1 MAIKSRKSKYAY
13 IDNVSLYRIRP
24 RVLALC
30 LQIPVRTVYTLRNN
44 RLRHGKAPEVIRDLL
59 TMTDFD
65 FLCRYGM
72 RKHEIQKGRKGNEKT
87 IVR

>member
-1 MAIKSRKSKYAY
+1 MKKRKSKYDY
-13 IDNVSLYRIRP
+13 IDNVSLYKLRP

-44 RLRHGKAPEVIRDLL
+44 RLRHGKAPEVINDLR
-59 TMTDFD
+59 TMTDFE

-72 RKHEIQKGRKGNEKT
+72 RKVQFRK
-87 IVR
+87 VRHKDE